1 MISIFEKN
9 NNMKRIFIIAAV
21 LLSINTFGQED
32 KAIFRSYEPGFYQN
46 FILKDVSQVNEQL
59 SAKEPDK
66 RFQMDHSGMKL
77 PNDRSLY
84 TEIWAQPTLSQ
95 GNAGTC
101 WAFGGTSFFESEV
114 KRLQNK
120 EVKLSEMYTVYWEY
134 VEKVR
139 EYVRTRGTSHFS
151 QGSQANA
158 VTRMIK
164 MYGAVPADA
173 YTGLLN
179 NRKYYSHD
187 AMSAEM
193 DLYLASV
200 KKNAIW
206 NESQVISTIKS
217 IMNFYM
223 GTPPEEFKYEG
234 KSYSPESFRDD
245 YLKINADDYVNV
257 MSTIEEDFHKNGTYN
272 VPDNWWK
279 CDQYYNLPL
288 DEYMELLNKTLKAG
302 YSVAIGGDV
311 SEAGFS
317 RETNVALIPDF
328 DISSGDINDNARQ
341 FRFSN
346 HSSTDDHIMHVI
358 GFYQKKGVTWYLVKD
373 SSSGSRNVDQTSNS
387 FGYYFMHED
396 YIKLKILTFTVHKD
410 MMK

>member
-1 MISIFEKN
+1 
-9 NNMKRIFIIAAV
+9 
-21 LLSINTFGQED
+21 
-32 KAIFRSYEPGFYQN
+32 
-46 FILKDVSQVNEQL
+46 
-59 SAKEPDK
+59 
-66 RFQMDHSGMKL
+66 
-77 PNDRSLY
+77 
-84 TEIWAQPTLSQ
+84 
-95 GNAGTC
+95 
-101 WAFGGTSFFESEV
+101 
-114 KRLQNK
+114 
-120 EVKLSEMYTVYWEY
+120 
-134 VEKVR
+134 
-139 EYVRTRGTSHFS
+139 
-151 QGSQANA
+151 
-158 VTRMIK
+158 
-164 MYGAVPADA
+164 
-173 YTGLLN
+173 
-179 NRKYYSHD
+179 
-187 AMSAEM
+187 MSAEM
-193 DLYLASV
+193 DLYLAYV

-206 NESQVISTIKS
+206 NESQVISTIKT

-234 KSYSPESFRDD
+234 KSYSPKSFRDD

-257 MSTIEEDFHKNGTYN
+257 MSTLEEDFHKNGTYN

-288 DEYMELLNKTLKAG
+288 DEYMELLNKSLKAG

-328 DISSGDINDNARQ
+328 DISSGDISDNARQ

-346 HSSTDDHIMHVI
+346 HSSTDDHIMHII

-373 SSSGSRNVDQTSNS
+373 SSSGSRNVEQTSNS